1 MCMACVLGWTWP
13 SGKRKLPRL
22 KRGRGPMARRS
33 FDVVDVTEI
42 LIHWHAGRSKSE
54 MAQSLDV
61 DRRTISKYVAPAGA
75 AGESP
80 GGAPGSAGRWAEL
93 VPEWFP
99 EPADTTLRQ
108 AARPRVPRPPHSIHG
123 P

>member
-61 DRRTISKYVAPAGA
+61 DRRTISKYVAPAVA
-75 AGESP
+75 AGMRP
-80 GGAPGSAGRWAEL
+80 GGAPGGGGRWARL
-93 VPEWFP
+93 GREWFTR
-99 EPADTTLRQ
+99 PADTRRRQ
-108 AARPRVPRPPHSIHG
+108 RDV
-123 P
+123 

>member
-61 DRRTISKYVAPAGA
+61 DRRTISKYVAPAVA
-75 AGESP
+75 AGVRP
-80 GGAPGSAGRWAEL
+80 GGPPGGPGRGRVAVRGR
-93 VPEWFP
+93 VPERAGTP
-99 EPADTTLRQ
+99 R
-108 AARPRVPRPPHSIHG
+108 RPGPRPARSVHPR
-123 P
+123 